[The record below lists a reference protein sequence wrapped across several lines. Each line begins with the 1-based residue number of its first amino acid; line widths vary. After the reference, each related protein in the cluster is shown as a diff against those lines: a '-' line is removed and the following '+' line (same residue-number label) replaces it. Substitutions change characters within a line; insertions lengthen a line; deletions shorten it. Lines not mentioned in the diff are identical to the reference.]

1 MNDTTDELEQ
11 AQSLWFLMC
20 SGRHSR
26 TSYTCLIPI
35 ILFFFFYIIIW
46 VCGYGFG
53 SGGGGGFSWI
63 LGGGGGCCAVG
74 EGGDYCVMV
83 GLFVLLLL
91 LLLFWCYEID
101 FWTDL
106 ALGPRYRV

>member
-1 MNDTTDELEQ
+1 MTL
-11 AQSLWFLMC
+11 
-20 SGRHSR
+20 R
-26 TSYTCLIPI
+26 TSWNRPNLCGFLCALDDTQGRA
-35 ILFFFFYIIIW
+35 ILVSSPSFCFFFFYIIIW

-74 EGGDYCVMV
+74 EGGDYCVVV
-83 GLFVLLLL
+83 GLFVLL
-91 LLLFWCYEID
+91 LLLFWCYEIY

-106 ALGPRYRV
+106 AFGPRYRV

>member
-1 MNDTTDELEQ
+1 MVSYVLWTTLKDELYL
-11 AQSLWFLMC
+11 SHPHHFV
-20 SGRHSR
+20 
-26 TSYTCLIPI
+26 
-35 ILFFFFYIIIW
+35 FFFFYIIIW

-74 EGGDYCVMV
+74 EGGDYCVVV
-83 GLFVLLLL
+83 GLFVLL
-91 LLLFWCYEID
+91 LLLFWCYEIY

-106 ALGPRYRV
+106 AFGPRYRV